1 MKKDISGENM
11 STLLLPQSS
20 KHTWRKRVSS
30 YLTNKVSL
38 GSNKTIL
45 LLLLWHFSTGILYN
59 LFLRPS
65 VYLHFTNES
74 ITGIVT
80 SINAFVFLVL
90 TPLASFVADVKFGR
104 FKTLLWSTYFMLA
117 SSVCILLGGI
127 LLIYIVRDLNNYFYA
142 MLSFFVIALFA
153 YHCAR
158 VFFIANIL
166 QFGTDQLR
174 DMPTRKSTLFLLAFY
189 WCDTFGE
196 LLALSLHIPGHEVV
210 ISHKVK
216 TFDEI
221 ITIEYIVLICG
232 SIALSVVVIFLL
244 HKKKHWFL
252 IDNIRKNPY
261 RLVYGVVKFAIQHK
275 NPVRRSAF
283 TYCENRCPSRID
295 FGKQRYGGPFTTE
308 EVEDVK
314 VLFNMLKVLLSL
326 SPAFFL
332 DLCATRIISYHR
344 TEVPAEYFVNDT
356 VVIFF
361 LDSGVLSPLLTVI
374 CFPLVIKCLISRY
387 FPNMFKRMGL
397 SLLLLCVLFTFYLM
411 NYVIGGSQNFLE
423 SFGIPCFPND
433 SYNIFQTNIAASL
446 SPAYLLALHNV
457 TASLYHMFLC
467 ISIWEFICCQS
478 PQHMKGLLF
487 ALFYALRDIYRVLAA
502 LLLISFYKFGKTQL
516 VGCPFIFHAVNL
528 IVGFISLVIFTI
540 IAYKYQYRKRDDI
553 CNIYQYAEDYYST
566 TDGYLSLNN
575 STQN

>member
-11 STLLLPQSS
+11 STLLLPQCS

-38 GSNKTIL
+38 GNNKPIL
-45 LLLLWHFSTGILYN
+45 LLLLWHFSTGTLYN

-65 VYLHFTNES
+65 AYLYFTNETG
-74 ITGIVT
+74 TGIET
-80 SINAFVFLVL
+80 SIIAIIFLVL

-117 SSVCILLGGI
+117 SSVCILLGSI
-127 LLIYIVRDLNNYFYA
+127 LLIYTVRDVNNYFYA
-142 MLSFFVIALFA
+142 MVSFPLIGLLA
-153 YHCAR
+153 YLCAR
-158 VFFIANIL
+158 VFFIANVL

-196 LLALSLHIPGHEVV
+196 LLALSIHIPGHELV

-221 ITIEYIVLICG
+221 ITIECIVLICG

-314 VLFNMLKVLLSL
+314 VLFNMLKVLLSIG
-326 SPAFFL
+326 PIFFL
-332 DLCATRIISYHR
+332 DQCATRIISHYR
-344 TEVPAEYFVNDT
+344 SELPAGYFVNDR
-356 VVIFF
+356 VRVFF
-361 LDSGVLSPLLTVI
+361 LDYGVLSPLLTVI
-374 CFPLVIKCLISRY
+374 CFPLVIKCFISRY
-387 FPNMFKRMGL
+387 FPTCSKEWG
-397 SLLLLCVLFTFYLM
+397 
-411 NYVIGGSQNFLE
+411 
-423 SFGIPCFPND
+423 
-433 SYNIFQTNIAASL
+433 
-446 SPAYLLALHNV
+446 
-457 TASLYHMFLC
+457 
-467 ISIWEFICCQS
+467 
-478 PQHMKGLLF
+478 
-487 ALFYALRDIYRVLAA
+487 
-502 LLLISFYKFGKTQL
+502 
-516 VGCPFIFHAVNL
+516 
-528 IVGFISLVIFTI
+528 
-540 IAYKYQYRKRDDI
+540 
-553 CNIYQYAEDYYST
+553 
-566 TDGYLSLNN
+566 
-575 STQN
+575 